1 MTMRFIKGS
10 PEDAVKNIS
19 KRLLS
24 VLSSGQP
31 LLWLT
36 SGGSDIPIQKAVMDN
51 LPDDLTTI
59 LTIMPVDERVV
70 PYNHADS
77 NTTQLRRAGF
87 NPKHAEWID
96 ILEEDLS
103 PSETINLYKDCLAR
117 RLLLTPIFL

>member
-1 MTMRFIKGS
+1 MRFIKGS

-87 NPKHAEWID
+87 N
-96 ILEEDLS
+96 LS
-103 PSETINLYKDCLAR
+103 TLNG
-117 RLLLTPIFL
+117 